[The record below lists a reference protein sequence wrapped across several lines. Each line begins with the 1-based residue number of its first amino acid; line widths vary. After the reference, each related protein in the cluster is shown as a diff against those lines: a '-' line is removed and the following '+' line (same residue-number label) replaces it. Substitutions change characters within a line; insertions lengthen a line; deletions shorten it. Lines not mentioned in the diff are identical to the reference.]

1 MPRLLSRCRVPGL
14 LLVRHKGFMNQII
27 VLAANLALVAGFAS
41 AQPGSSNLDTGKELV
56 AQLYKEHSGKSDPL
70 QYPASK
76 KRLPNYFY
84 KPLLDLYLKDQ
95 EASKGEVGK
104 IDFDLLYDAQDFE
117 ISDFNLVVLPN
128 KKGSGYVAARFKNMG
143 IDQEITFALQRT
155 KMGWRI
161 ADIQYKDGRSLWKIL
176 RDRACTC
183 QRHAAATRRCGAAE
197 LRTLDVPLSDETTL
211 LLVRRS

>member
-1 MPRLLSRCRVPGL
+1 MNRL
-14 LLVRHKGFMNQII
+14 I
-27 VLAANLALVAGFAS
+27 VLVAFLALVAGFAS

-84 KPLLDLYLKDQ
+84 KPLFDLYLKDQ

-104 IDFDLLYDAQDFE
+104 IDFDPLYDAQDFE

-143 IDQEITFALQRT
+143 IDQEIIFAFSERKWDGASLTFNTRTGAFALENIEGIR
-155 KMGWRI
+155 
-161 ADIQYKDGRSLWKIL
+161 L
-176 RDRACTC
+176 
-183 QRHAAATRRCGAAE
+183 
-197 LRTLDVPLSDETTL
+197 VPFS
-211 LLVRRS
+211 

>member
-1 MPRLLSRCRVPGL
+1 MVQL
-14 LLVRHKGFMNQII
+14 LLVRRKESVNRLI
-27 VLAANLALVAGFAS
+27 VLVAILAAVAEFAS
-41 AQPGSSNLDTGKELV
+41 AQPWSSKLDTGKKLI

-76 KRLPNYFY
+76 KLLPNYFY

-95 EASKGEVGK
+95 QDSKGEVGR
-104 IDFDLLYDAQDFE
+104 IDFDPLYDAQDFE

-143 IDQEITFALQRT
+143 VDQEIIFALQRT
-155 KMGWRI
+155 KIGWRI

-176 RDRACTC
+176 K
-183 QRHAAATRRCGAAE
+183 G
-197 LRTLDVPLSDETTL
+197 
-211 LLVRRS
+211 

>member
-1 MPRLLSRCRVPGL
+1 MPRLLSKCRVPGL

-27 VLAANLALVAGFAS
+27 VLAAILALVAEFAS

-76 KRLPNYFY
+76 KRLPSYFY
-84 KPLLDLYLKDQ
+84 KPLVDLYLKGQ

-104 IDFDLLYDAQDFE
+104 IDFDPLYDAQDFE
-117 ISDFNLVVLPN
+117 ISNFKLVVLPN
-128 KKGSGYVAARFKNMG
+128 KGSTYVAARFKNIG
-143 IDQEITFALQRT
+143 VDQEIIFALQRT

-161 ADIQYKDGRSLWKIL
+161 SDIQYKDGRSLWKIL
-176 RDRACTC
+176 K
-183 QRHAAATRRCGAAE
+183 G
-197 LRTLDVPLSDETTL
+197 
-211 LLVRRS
+211 

>member
-1 MPRLLSRCRVPGL
+1 MPRLLSKCRVPGL

-41 AQPGSSNLDTGKELV
+41 AQPGSSKLDTGKELV

-76 KRLPNYFY
+76 KLLPNYFY

-95 EASKGEVGK
+95 EDSKGEVGK
-104 IDFDLLYDAQDFE
+104 IDFDPLYNAQDFE
-117 ISDFNLVVLPN
+117 ISDFKLVVLPN

-143 IDQEITFALQRT
+143 VEQEIIFVLQRT
-155 KMGWRI
+155 KKGWRI

-176 RDRACTC
+176 K
-183 QRHAAATRRCGAAE
+183 
-197 LRTLDVPLSDETTL
+197 
-211 LLVRRS
+211 

>member
-1 MPRLLSRCRVPGL
+1 MNRLII
-14 LLVRHKGFMNQII
+14 LVAI
-27 VLAANLALVAGFAS
+27 LALVAGFAS
-41 AQPGSSNLDTGKELV
+41 AQLGPSNLDTGKELV

-76 KRLPNYFY
+76 KRLPNYFD

-128 KKGSGYVAARFKNMG
+128 KKGSGYVAARFMNMR
-143 IDQEITFALQRT
+143 IDKEITFELQRT
-155 KMGWRI
+155 R
-161 ADIQYKDGRSLWKIL
+161 L
-176 RDRACTC
+176 
-183 QRHAAATRRCGAAE
+183 
-197 LRTLDVPLSDETTL
+197 
-211 LLVRRS
+211 

>member
-1 MPRLLSRCRVPGL
+1 MNRL
-14 LLVRHKGFMNQII
+14 I
-27 VLAANLALVAGFAS
+27 VIVAILALVAGFAS
-41 AQPGSSNLDTGKELV
+41 AQSESSKLDTGKELV

-95 EASKGEVGK
+95 EASKGDVGK
-104 IDFDLLYDAQDFE
+104 IDFDPLYDAQDFE

-128 KKGSGYVAARFKNMG
+128 KKESGYVAARFKNMG
-143 IDQEITFALQRT
+143 VDQEIIFALQRT

-161 ADIQYKDGRSLWKIL
+161 VRIHSTGCRSL
-176 RDRACTC
+176 R
-183 QRHAAATRRCGAAE
+183 
-197 LRTLDVPLSDETTL
+197 
-211 LLVRRS
+211 

>member
-1 MPRLLSRCRVPGL
+1 MVQL
-14 LLVRHKGFMNQII
+14 LLVRRKESVNRLI
-27 VLAANLALVAGFAS
+27 VLVAILTAVAEFAS
-41 AQPGSSNLDTGKELV
+41 AQPWSSKLDTGKELI

-76 KRLPNYFY
+76 KLLPNYFH

-95 EASKGEVGK
+95 QDSKGEVGK
-104 IDFDLLYDAQDFE
+104 IDFDPLYDAQDFE

-143 IDQEITFALQRT
+143 VDQEIIFALQRT
-155 KMGWRI
+155 KIGWRI

-176 RDRACTC
+176 K
-183 QRHAAATRRCGAAE
+183 G
-197 LRTLDVPLSDETTL
+197 
-211 LLVRRS
+211 

>member
-1 MPRLLSRCRVPGL
+1 MPRLLSKCRVPGL

-41 AQPGSSNLDTGKELV
+41 AQPGSSKLDTGKELV

-70 QYPASK
+70 QYPLSK
-76 KRLPNYFY
+76 KLLPNYFH

-104 IDFDLLYDAQDFE
+104 IDFDPLYDAQDFE

-143 IDQEITFALQRT
+143 VDQEIIFALERT
-155 KMGWRI
+155 KMGWHI
-161 ADIQYKDGRSLWKIL
+161 ADIQYKDRRSLWKIL
-176 RDRACTC
+176 KR
-183 QRHAAATRRCGAAE
+183 
-197 LRTLDVPLSDETTL
+197 
-211 LLVRRS
+211 